1 MKYSELRF
9 FQASHMN
16 GSFLGMIIIP
26 DQFQV
31 INAAL
36 VFLLIPG
43 FNRFFYPWFLKFH
56 IIDNS
61 LQRMAIGGIAAG
73 LAFFAAGVLE
83 LVLEKTY
90 PRFPEKQHLF
100 LNIINTLPC
109 DIQIRNFFNVEQIVH
124 PGDIYT
130 FKNISC
136 KYFPTYTL
144 NMTAPVQCGHLK
156 LNKDIFLQNRECIQ
170 FQVNKNM
177 IKFLISRL
185 VFILEN

>member
-1 MKYSELRF
+1 
-9 FQASHMN
+9 MN
-16 GSFLGMIIIP
+16 GNFLGMVIIP

-36 VFLLIPG
+36 VFLMIPG
-43 FNRFFYPWFLKFH
+43 FNRFFYPWFSKYQ
-56 IIDNS
+56 IIENS

-73 LAFFAAGVLE
+73 MAFFAAGVLE

-90 PRFPEKQHLF
+90 PQFPDKQHAF

-109 DIQIRNFFNVEQIVH
+109 DILVGNCFNVEQIIH

-136 KYFPTYTL
+136 KYFPTYVL
-144 NMTAPVQCGHLK
+144 NMTASVQCGHIK
-156 LNKDIFLQNRECIQ
+156 FTRNTFLQNRNCIES
-170 FQVNKNM
+170 QVNS
-177 IKFLISRL
+177 IKLML
-185 VFILEN
+185 VTC